1 MRFSKCVN
9 LLALGVCLVLVA
21 ATLTCTNATAQ
32 SSPDLPTLFHYDG
45 SSFITLPNLPNLSP
59 TAQVTVMAW
68 IKPDFSVS
76 NVVDTVISKRD
87 GCGFN
92 RSYLLDVTQGG
103 VEPRLQFTYR
113 YDHMVRLSC

>member
-1 MRFSKCVN
+1 MEFSRCFN
-9 LLALGVCLVLVA
+9 ALALLVCLVLVA
-21 ATLTCTNATAQ
+21 TALTSTNAAAQ

-76 NVVDTVISKRD
+76 NIVDTVISKRD
-87 GCGFN
+87 DCGFN
-92 RSYLLDVTQGG
+92 RSYFLVVTKAGFNLPTG
-103 VEPRLQFTYR
+103 TI
-113 YDHMVRLSC
+113 MVGLSCW